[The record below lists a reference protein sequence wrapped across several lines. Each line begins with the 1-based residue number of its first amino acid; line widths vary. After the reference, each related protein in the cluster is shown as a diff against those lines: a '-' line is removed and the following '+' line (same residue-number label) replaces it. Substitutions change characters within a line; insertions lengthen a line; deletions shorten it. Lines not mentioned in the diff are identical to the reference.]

1 MSPKKRKQS
10 AAGSPLMKNRYFLYA
25 TSFFSGMSV
34 MAIELGA
41 SRLLAPYFSSS
52 MIVWTVIIGVIMI
65 ALALGNV
72 IGGRLA
78 DKNPDPLRL
87 YRRLL
92 LAALWTAAIP
102 FAGKYVIAG
111 VSLGL
116 AMVIKTNFLI
126 WASFISCF
134 LVFVFPLILLGTVS
148 PSLIKYSVLNLRENG
163 KVVGELSAI
172 STIGSII
179 GTFLPTFVTI
189 PTVGTAA
196 TFLIFA
202 GILALIS
209 LIYFL
214 SVKKYTIRNSLLL
227 IIILGFLFFPMDA
240 SFAFWETNLLYEGE
254 SVYNYLQVKDTP
266 DSIIMSTNVLEGIQ
280 SIMMK
285 DDTQLTGLYFE
296 YALAGPLI
304 AGLPMKGDPVSGT
317 GSGGAS
323 TSGSGSTY
331 STGADRTDTS
341 STGNPGADRADSR
354 VLMLGLGTGTYA
366 TQVLRYFPEITF
378 EGVEID
384 EKIVRL
390 AEEFFRL
397 PEDVVVSVN
406 DGRAYL
412 QDSGMYDVILVDAYQ
427 DITIPFQMSS
437 REFFTMVSDHLNE
450 GAVMMVN
457 LNMHS
462 AKEGSI
468 NDYICDTIASIYPYV
483 YTMPTP
489 RSTNAILLASYM
501 PDMLERLQARTDA
514 IDAGSPLKRL
524 MLEMLAG
531 LQKREAG
538 PLILTDDKAPVELLG
553 MKVIDEII
561 AGNLSYY
568 QNVLERE
575 GLGGLLRSMGLSG

>member
-1 MSPKKRKQS
+1 MSATRQ
-10 AAGSPLMKNRYFLYA
+10 ATPLKSGPLIANRYFLYV

-78 DKNPDPLRL
+78 DRDPDPTRL

-92 LAALWTAAIP
+92 IAALWTAAIP
-102 FAGKYVIAG
+102 FAGKYVITG
-111 VSLGL
+111 VSLAL
-116 AMVIKTNFLI
+116 AMFIKTNFLI
-126 WASFISCF
+126 WASFLSCF

-148 PSLIKYSVLNLRENG
+148 PSLIKLCVINLEENG
-163 KVVGELSAI
+163 KIVGELGAI
-172 STIGSII
+172 STIGSIL

-202 GILALIS
+202 GILTLIS
-209 LIYFL
+209 LVYFL
-214 SVKKYTIRNSLLL
+214 SVRKYVIRGLILLAA
-227 IIILGFLFFPMDA
+227 ILLMLFFPVDN
-240 SFAFWETNLLYEGE
+240 SFAFWESDLLYEGE

-266 DSIIMSTNVLEGIQ
+266 NSIILSTNVLEGIQ

-285 DDTQLTGLYFE
+285 TDELTGMYFE
-296 YALAGPLI
+296 YALAAPLMVGAPMAGEETGPVGRK
-304 AGLPMKGDPVSGT
+304 AQDC
-317 GSGGAS
+317 
-323 TSGSGSTY
+323 
-331 STGADRTDTS
+331 
-341 STGNPGADRADSR
+341 N

-366 TQVLRYFPEITF
+366 TQVLKYFPGIVF

-384 EKIVRL
+384 EKIVWL

-397 PEDVVVSVN
+397 PAEAAVSVN

-412 QDSGMYDVILVDAYQ
+412 QNSGLYDVILVDAYQ

-437 REFFTMVSDHLNE
+437 REFFSMVDGHLKE
-450 GAVMMVN
+450 DGVMVVN
-457 LNMHS
+457 MNMHS
-462 AKEGSI
+462 DKEGSI
-468 NDYICDTIASIYPYV
+468 NEYLCDTIAGCFPYV
-483 YTMPTP
+483 YTMPMP
-489 RSTNAILLASYM
+489 RSTNAILFASFT
-501 PDMLERLQARTDA
+501 PDMPEKLQARTDA
-514 IDAGSPLKRL
+514 LSDGSALKRL
-524 MLEMLAG
+524 MLDLLSG
-531 LQKREAG
+531 LKRRAPG

-553 MKVIDEII
+553 MKVIDELI
-561 AGNLSYY
+561 AGNLRYY
-568 QNVLERE
+568 QDILEKE
-575 GLGGLLRSMGLSG
+575 GLPGLLRSLGLSG

>member
-1 MSPKKRKQS
+1 MNATKGTKRLNGGTLI
-10 AAGSPLMKNRYFLYA
+10 ANRYFLYI

-78 DKNPDPLRL
+78 DRNPDPMRL

-92 LAALWTAAIP
+92 IAALWTAAIP

-111 VSLGL
+111 VSLAL
-116 AMVIKTNFLI
+116 AMLIKSNFLI
-126 WASFISCF
+126 WASFASCF

-148 PSLIKYSVLNLRENG
+148 PSLIKFCVLNLEENG

-172 STIGSII
+172 STIGSIL

-202 GILALIS
+202 GILTAICLV
-209 LIYFL
+209 YFL
-214 SVKKYTIRNSLLL
+214 SARRYVARSLVLLGAIVLLL
-227 IIILGFLFFPMDA
+227 IFPVKN
-240 SFAFWETNLLYEGE
+240 SFAFWESSLLYEGE

-266 DSIIMSTNVLEGIQ
+266 NSIILSTNVLEGIQ

-285 DDTQLTGLYFE
+285 TDELTGMYFE
-296 YALAGPLI
+296 YALAAPLM
-304 AGLPMKGDPVSGT
+304 AGAPMAGEAT
-317 GSGGAS
+317 GSTGRGA
-323 TSGSGSTY
+323 GDY
-331 STGADRTDTS
+331 D
-341 STGNPGADRADSR
+341 

-366 TQVLRYFPEITF
+366 TQVLKYFPGISF

-384 EKIVRL
+384 EKIVWL
-390 AEEFFRL
+390 AEEYFRL
-397 PEDVVVSVN
+397 PAEAAVSVG

-412 QDSGMYDVILVDAYQ
+412 QNSGVYDVILVDAYQ

-437 REFFTMVSDHLNE
+437 REFFTMVDGHLKE
-450 GAVMMVN
+450 GGVMVVN
-457 LNMHS
+457 MNMHS
-462 AKEGSI
+462 DKEGSI
-468 NDYICDTIASIYPYV
+468 NEYLCDTIAGCFPYV

-489 RSTNAILLASYM
+489 NSTNAILFASHE
-501 PDMLERLQARTDA
+501 PDMIERLRARTDA
-514 IDAGSPLKRL
+514 LGEWGALQRL
-524 MLEMLAG
+524 MLDLLSG
-531 LQKREAG
+531 LKRREPG
-538 PLILTDDKAPVELLG
+538 PLLLTDDKAPVELLG
-553 MKVIDEII
+553 MKVIDELI
-561 AGNLSYY
+561 AGNLRYY
-568 QNVLERE
+568 QGILERD
-575 GLGGLLRSMGLSG
+575 GIAGLLRSMGLSS